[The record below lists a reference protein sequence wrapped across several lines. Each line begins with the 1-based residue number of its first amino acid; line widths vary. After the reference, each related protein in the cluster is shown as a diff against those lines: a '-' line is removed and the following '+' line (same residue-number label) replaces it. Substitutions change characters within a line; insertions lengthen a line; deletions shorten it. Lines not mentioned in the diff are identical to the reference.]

1 MARERQDSRD
11 ITPRSP
17 LRRSDRHE
25 PRHMASRSG
34 SRPPAGSDVP
44 AYAPSASGGNG
55 YGGAGGHVPATGV
68 GSPTSDNA
76 PGPAW
81 GAESSQWAAPAAPPP
96 AAPATGGHVTLPP
109 HEVDPRHADPS
120 PPRGGP
126 RGPVPPTV
134 HPPEPPESPSPDLV
148 FKRRMRPLAMLREL
162 LGSGELVRAL
172 TERDFRARYKQTKVG
187 FAWALLTPLLLM
199 VAFSLFFKTAA
210 DIDTGDIPYPL
221 FSFVALVPWTLFSNS
236 VSTGAVSITQN
247 LSLVNKVYCPRE
259 VFPLSSIGIAAVDAF
274 ISLFMLALLFVIY
287 GEAPQPETAWV
298 LVLLPIQLAFTI
310 GVTLLLSALVVYLR
324 DVRQI
329 LPMALQFALFATPV
343 AYAFDVLDEKWQPLA
358 SAVNPL
364 APIIDSYRQTVLYG
378 QAPQGD
384 LLAIAAGVSLV
395 WLVGGYLLFKRLE
408 TGFADVA

>member
-1 MARERQDSRD
+1 
-11 ITPRSP
+11 
-17 LRRSDRHE
+17 
-25 PRHMASRSG
+25 
-34 SRPPAGSDVP
+34 
-44 AYAPSASGGNG
+44 
-55 YGGAGGHVPATGV
+55 
-68 GSPTSDNA
+68 
-76 PGPAW
+76 
-81 GAESSQWAAPAAPPP
+81 
-96 AAPATGGHVTLPP
+96 
-109 HEVDPRHADPS
+109 
-120 PPRGGP
+120 
-126 RGPVPPTV
+126 
-134 HPPEPPESPSPDLV
+134 
-148 FKRRMRPLAMLREL
+148 MRPLTMLREL
-162 LGSGELVRAL
+162 FGAGELVRAL

-259 VFPLSSIGIAAVDAF
+259 VFPLSSIGIAGVDAF

-287 GEAPQPETAWV
+287 GEAPQPESVWV

-343 AYAFDVLDEKWQPLA
+343 AYSFDVLDEKWQPLA

-364 APIIDSYRQTVLYG
+364 APIIDSYRRTVLYG

-384 LLAIAAGVSLV
+384 LLAIAAGVSVV
-395 WLVGGYLLFKRLE
+395 WLVAGYLLFKRLE